1 MNNKDR
7 YTKFKA
13 DEIAIWKNRFI
24 FRSSTNDMAFNSISL
39 VKYLSEQKPFA
50 SCTTIR
56 NVNDF
61 WKLVQ
66 KSANDYR
73 EWCYNINPDLSDK
86 TLGEL
91 KYFFIGCIG
100 EYFFCKLFEIKNTL
114 YIKQN
119 KKIYTFSY
127 VCPRLIDEKD
137 YGVDL
142 TGTVA
147 TNENKCWD
155 CAFQVKFWNP
165 YCKDFEMTYGILSKT
180 STDAIWNDFI
190 DKNDKENIFVCW
202 LNNTDTCVSK
212 ALRKSPIWDNLV
224 FIDKKVLNDNIN
236 NKVPQ
241 IWDIFFESINQF

>member
-13 DEIAIWKNRFI
+13 DEMVVWKSRFI
-24 FRSSTNDMAFNSISL
+24 LRNAANDMAFNSINL

-86 TLGEL
+86 TLSEL

-119 KKIYTFSY
+119 KKIY
-127 VCPRLIDEKD
+127 L
-137 YGVDL
+137 
-142 TGTVA
+142 
-147 TNENKCWD
+147 
-155 CAFQVKFWNP
+155 
-165 YCKDFEMTYGILSKT
+165 
-180 STDAIWNDFI
+180 
-190 DKNDKENIFVCW
+190 
-202 LNNTDTCVSK
+202 
-212 ALRKSPIWDNLV
+212 
-224 FIDKKVLNDNIN
+224 
-236 NKVPQ
+236 
-241 IWDIFFESINQF
+241 

>member
-50 SCTTIR
+50 SCTTIC

-86 TLGEL
+86 ILDEL
-91 KYFFIGCIG
+91 KYFA
-100 EYFFCKLFEIKNTL
+100 N
-114 YIKQN
+114 
-119 KKIYTFSY
+119 
-127 VCPRLIDEKD
+127 R
-137 YGVDL
+137 
-142 TGTVA
+142 
-147 TNENKCWD
+147 
-155 CAFQVKFWNP
+155 
-165 YCKDFEMTYGILSKT
+165 IL
-180 STDAIWNDFI
+180 
-190 DKNDKENIFVCW
+190 
-202 LNNTDTCVSK
+202 
-212 ALRKSPIWDNLV
+212 
-224 FIDKKVLNDNIN
+224 
-236 NKVPQ
+236 
-241 IWDIFFESINQF
+241 